1 MTSLAE
7 RLEPKIQA
15 LLFKVMQL
23 LPTERSTDFG
33 VFVTRQNVMHN
44 RPEIL
49 AGARRNLKIHF
60 PGDSDAEIEA
70 KIGAFLDGVG
80 RFMAEFAVM
89 DRLIPEGRLNFIG
102 LEPFR
107 AAAEAGP
114 IIALGLHTGNWE
126 TFGPA
131 FAHAEIPL
139 ASFYDPPVNLFE
151 RQIAEGT
158 RARFGVRLLS
168 PDAAGTREAIRLLRQ
183 NRVVMIFPDEARGG
197 HIMGPLFGRSPHL
210 KGNLAIATRLARHT
224 GARFAICHSERRG
237 KGHFD
242 LFFGEPFS
250 LPEIT
255 GRPDHHADVAFLNG
269 RVEPIVMA
277 NLPRWYFLDDSLAP
291 IADDAEQGPEA

>member
-1 MTSLAE
+1 MTSLVE

-33 VFVTRQNVMHN
+33 VFVTKQNVIHN

-49 AGARRNLKIHF
+49 VGARRNLKIHF
-60 PGDSDAEIEA
+60 PEASEAEIEA
-70 KIGAFLDGVG
+70 KVGEFLDGVG

-89 DRLIPEGRLNFIG
+89 HRLIPEGRLNLIG
-102 LEPFR
+102 VEAFR

-131 FAHAEIPL
+131 FTEAKIPL
-139 ASFYDPPVNLFE
+139 ASFYDPPTNPFE
-151 RQIAEGT
+151 RQIAEST
-158 RARFGVRLLS
+158 RARFGVQLLA
-168 PDAAGTREAIRLLRQ
+168 PDASGTREAIRLLRQ

-197 HIMGPLFGRSPHL
+197 QVMGPLFGRAPHL

-224 GARFAICHSERRG
+224 GARFAICHSERRS

-242 LFFGEPFS
+242 LFFGEPFA
-250 LPEIT
+250 LQAIE
-255 GRPDHHADVAFLNG
+255 GRPDHRADVAFLNSH
-269 RVEPIVMA
+269 VEPVVTR

-291 IADDAEQGPEA
+291 VVDEPDQGGEA

>member
-1 MTSLAE
+1 MTSLID

-15 LLFKVMQL
+15 FLFKVMQL

-33 VFVTRQNVMHN
+33 VFVTTQNVTHN

-49 AGARRNLKIHF
+49 EGARRNLKIHF
-60 PGDSDAEIEA
+60 PEASDAEIEA
-70 KIGAFLDGVG
+70 KIGEFLDGVG

-89 DRLIPEGRLNFIG
+89 NRLIPEGRLNFVG
-102 LEPFR
+102 LENFR
-107 AAAEAGP
+107 AVAGQGP

-131 FAHAEIPL
+131 FAHANIPL
-139 ASFYDPPVNLFE
+139 ASFYDPPVNPFE
-151 RQIAEGT
+151 RQIAEST
-158 RARFGVRLLS
+158 RARFGVRLLT
-168 PDAAGTREAIRLLRQ
+168 PDASGTREAIRLLRQ
-183 NRVVMIFPDEARGG
+183 NQVVMIFPDEARDGQ
-197 HIMGPLFGRSPHL
+197 IMGPLFGRAPHL

-237 KGHFD
+237 KGRFD
-242 LFFGEPFS
+242 LFFGEPFA

-255 GRPDHHADVAFLNG
+255 GRPEHHADVAFLNSH
-269 RVEPIVMA
+269 VEPVVKA

-291 IADDAEQGPEA
+291 IADEPAEGGAA